1 MANNEQATAPRL
13 LLVEDDPAF
22 ANRLSRNLKA
32 SGFDVTASASVEDAW
47 NRLAEQNFDLI
58 LTDIRLPGDSGLD
71 LIGDL
76 MDQVAAGEMEAPPIV
91 VLTSINSIDTAVE
104 AMRKGAADYLT
115 KEATREEIVLRLRK
129 VLERSALASENRQLK
144 RTLNRYD
151 EFNEIVGASRWSQ
164 QIKEQVGEI
173 AGSDVTVLITGPTG
187 VGKEL
192 VARALHRSSH
202 RARGPFIEVN
212 CAALPEEN
220 LFLSELF
227 GHERGAFTGAVNR
240 KRGQFELAEGG
251 TLFLD
256 EIGEISPMAQARM
269 LRAVET
275 LQFNRLGGERPI
287 RVNCRLLFATNK
299 DLTREVK
306 EGRFRED
313 LYYRINIYPIDVPPL
328 RTRPEDI
335 APLARF
341 FASQFSE
348 KHHLSAPVFSPE
360 AIEALRVNPWP
371 GNVRELRNVIERL
384 AIRFA
389 GRAIGPEALRDLN
402 LTGENTAGGAIL
414 LPEGGIDLEQVE
426 QSLVMQ
432 ALQRCQW
439 NQRRAAGLLG
449 ISVDRMNARVKKFGI
464 THPSWRVHKSGA
476 PDETEDGD

>member
-1 MANNEQATAPRL
+1 MGANDAAPRL
-13 LLVEDDPAF
+13 LLIEDDPAF
-22 ANRLSRNLKA
+22 ANRLSRNMKA
-32 SGFDVTASASVEDAW
+32 SGFEVTHCESVEEAW
-47 NRLAEQNFDLI
+47 NRLGEQNFDLI

-71 LIGDL
+71 LLADL
-76 MDQVAAGEMEAPPIV
+76 AEQAAAGEIEAPPV
-91 VLTSINSIDTAVE
+91 VMLTSINSLDTAVE

-115 KEATREEIVLRLRK
+115 KEASREEIVLRLRK
-129 VLERSALASENRQLK
+129 VLERAELASENRQLK

-164 QIKEQVGEI
+164 QIKEQVTEI

-192 VARALHRSSH
+192 VARAVHRASH

-240 KRGQFELAEGG
+240 KRGQFELADGG

-256 EIGEISPMAQARM
+256 EIGEISPMAQARL

-287 RVNCRLLFATNK
+287 RVNCRLLFATNR
-299 DLTREVK
+299 DLAKEVK

-313 LYYRINIYPIDVPPL
+313 LFYRINIYPIDVPPL
-328 RTRPEDI
+328 RSRSEDI

-341 FASQFSE
+341 FAAKFAE
-348 KHHLSAPVFSPE
+348 KHHLNAPTFSPE
-360 AIEALRVNPWP
+360 ALEALRANPWP

-389 GRAIGPEALRDLN
+389 GRVIAPEALRDLN
-402 LTGENTAGGAIL
+402 LTGESGVAADGII
-414 LPEGGIDLEQVE
+414 LPESGIDLEQVE
-426 QSLVMQ
+426 QSLVTQ
-432 ALQRCQW
+432 ALQRASW
-439 NQRRAAGLLG
+439 NQRKAAGLLG

-464 THPSWRVHKSGA
+464 THPSWRVHKTDAQEKAEEQG
-476 PDETEDGD
+476 